1 MAKKSRGTGPYWK
14 CKCCD
19 TGKPSSKFPTPEQN
33 VRQGRTRFVDLCLQ
47 CLWLLD
53 RPGFLEE
60 AERGEV
66 ARAAYSASLPDHKD
80 DWSLM
85 NRSTALVTAR
95 KVAAWRAQ
103 QEQR

>member
-14 CKCCD
+14 CKCCG

-33 VRQGRTRFVDLCLQ
+33 VR
-47 CLWLLD
+47 LD